1 MPPTI
6 RFVATAGPLDGRGHL
21 TRALSLAEARWGDGA
36 TMELEL
42 VAGALTDGERARARA
57 VGLREV
63 AAGKPPAP
71 TTVAVVVDVPEPGPI
86 AARFDPARLVVFD
99 DRDGFHGQ
107 AAIVIQPSQPVW
119 RGTGEAAT
127 VLVGYDYVPISAAI
141 RRRRSIGLASAE
153 DRRLRVLVCFGGSD
167 PGRVTERLV
176 PVLASSVE
184 AEVDA
189 IVGASYA
196 GLTDGWPVPVR
207 RDPSDLVERLAAADL
222 AVLGA
227 GTMKFEAAC
236 LARPMVLFA
245 VADDQLLVGPVFAAT
260 GAARF
265 LGDGRTV
272 DPTTVAEVIAALL
285 ADPTALAEMGATAA
299 RVVNGEGADRIA
311 IAVARMAQP
320 AGRS

>member
-21 TRALSLAEARWGDGA
+21 ARALSLAEARWGDGT

-63 AAGKPPAP
+63 EAGERLGSA
-71 TTVAVVVDVPEPGPI
+71 TVAVVDVPELGPI
-86 AARFDPARLVVFD
+86 ADRFHPARLAVFD
-99 DRDGFHGQ
+99 DRDGFDGR
-107 AAIVIQPSQPVW
+107 AAIVVQPSQPAW
-119 RGTGEAAT
+119 RGTGHTAT
-127 VLVGYDYVPISAAI
+127 VLAGYGYVPISAAI
-141 RRRRSIGLASAE
+141 RRRRSIGVASAE
-153 DRRLRVLVCFGGSD
+153 DRRPRVLLCFGGSD
-167 PGRVTERLV
+167 PARVTERLV
-176 PVLASSVE
+176 PALAGSLDAEVE
-184 AEVDA
+184 AV
-189 IVGASYA
+189 VGASYA
-196 GLTDGWPVPVR
+196 GPTDGWPVPVQ

-236 LARPMVLFA
+236 LARPMVLLA
-245 VADDQLLVGPVFAAT
+245 VADDQLPVGPAFAAT

-265 LGDGRTV
+265 LGDGRRV
-272 DPTTVAEVIAALL
+272 
-285 ADPTALAEMGATAA
+285 DPTALAEAVAALLADRPALADMGATAA
-299 RVVNGEGADRIA
+299 RVVDGEGADRIA
-311 IAVARMAQP
+311 IAVERMAQP